1 MSAALLAVAWL
12 VLAGGDLGSW
22 PVGTV
27 TVALALWVIRVFP
40 LPSTRSIRI
49 AGVARFVVYFLVESL
64 ISGMHVA
71 RRALE
76 PRLSL
81 DPGLVRYESRLSDES
96 CLVFLANA
104 ISMLPGTLT
113 CGLEGSTLTV
123 HVLDQRAYRPQELRQ
138 LEDRV
143 AALFGVGAGAERNG
157 GPP

>member
-1 MSAALLAVAWL
+1 MLLAGAWL

-22 PVGTV
+22 PVGAF
-27 TVALALWVIRVFP
+27 TVALALWVIRA

-81 DPGLVRYESRLSDES
+81 SPGLVRY
-96 CLVFLANA
+96 
-104 ISMLPGTLT
+104 
-113 CGLEGSTLTV
+113 
-123 HVLDQRAYRPQELRQ
+123 
-138 LEDRV
+138 
-143 AALFGVGAGAERNG
+143 
-157 GPP
+157 